1 MSDIFQEV
9 NEELR
14 EEKFKTIWQ
23 RYKYYIIA
31 IIVLLIFSVGFN
43 AFWKQH
49 SLNEVNE
56 RSARFFSAME
66 IAQEDK
72 TSAVLILEEFASK
85 EKSSS
90 EYHSMIARFSEAA
103 IRRSDKDFSG
113 ALIIYEELSGNNIS
127 IFYKDYAKLSSAE
140 MLMALRN
147 IKEAKIVLEALASSS
162 SDLKFIAKEYIGY
175 IEINEGN
182 ISKARDIFKNLSEEA
197 SVSLNMKNRSKE
209 ILSVFP

>member
-1 MSDIFQEV
+1 M
-9 NEELR
+9 
-14 EEKFKTIWQ
+14 K
-23 RYKYYIIA
+23 
-31 IIVLLIFSVGFN
+31 
-43 AFWKQH
+43 
-49 SLNEVNE
+49 

-90 EYHSMIARFSEAA
+90 PYNSMIARFSEAA

-147 IKEAKIVLEALASSS
+147 IKEAKIILEALASSS

>member
-1 MSDIFQEV
+1 
-9 NEELR
+9 
-14 EEKFKTIWQ
+14 
-23 RYKYYIIA
+23 
-31 IIVLLIFSVGFN
+31 
-43 AFWKQH
+43 
-49 SLNEVNE
+49 
-56 RSARFFSAME
+56 ME

-162 SDLKFIAKEYIGY
+162 SDLQFIAKEYIGY

>member
-9 NEELR
+9 DEELR

-90 EYHSMIARFSEAA
+90 PYNSMIARFSEAA

-147 IKEAKIVLEALASSS
+147 I
-162 SDLKFIAKEYIGY
+162 
-175 IEINEGN
+175 
-182 ISKARDIFKNLSEEA
+182 
-197 SVSLNMKNRSKE
+197 
-209 ILSVFP
+209 